1 MHVVFVGQASLD
13 QSFGSSRFYIAI
25 DSGLQTSIEYCH
37 NVEQPETGRGLTQRK
52 VSLLLLYVEPA
63 IHKQNVRLC

>member
-13 QSFGSSRFYIAI
+13 QSFGSSRFYIA
-25 DSGLQTSIEYCH
+25 SGLQTSIEYCH

>member
-1 MHVVFVGQASLD
+1 MHVVSVGQANPD
-13 QSFGSSRFYIAI
+13 QRFGSFRFYIVI
-25 DSGLQTSIEYCH
+25 DSEFQTSIEYCH